1 MNPSSSR
8 RRNAT
13 LFYAVAIFLSSSLLF
28 LIEPIAGKRL
38 IPLLGGSAAVWT
50 ACLVFFQCALLLGY
64 LLAHW
69 FVTRT
74 GPRTQAV
81 AYIALLLASLA
92 QLAAAVDPTLR
103 ANTTHPV
110 TSVLWLL
117 TLLIGVPFVTLS
129 ATGPLLQSWYA
140 RFQHAQMR
148 DEGATTTPQPYR
160 LFAISNVGSL
170 LALVAYPS
178 LIEPRSSLHG
188 QTAALALGF
197 ALFGIVCAAIALSM
211 RRVPQLPADAPTRED
226 ATQADRPGDTR
237 TDRILWVALAATG
250 SILLSAVTNHISQNV
265 ATIPLL
271 WIAPL
276 VAYLLSFVVAF
287 SDERWHPRWVVAS
300 LAVAGLGAAGYFLVK
315 GVLSTPIVRAIPVFC
330 AALFVLCLFCHSELY
345 RRRPSLRRLT
355 AFYFYVAAGGALGA
369 ILVGV
374 VAPNVLPGNYE
385 LAFGL
390 TCVGLLGLA
399 VTWTRGW
406 YVRGFWFVASGAMIA
421 LIVAQV
427 HADRLNVLRRVRNFY
442 GTLYVTNVVDKGA
455 GAVVRTLY
463 HGVITHGRQIFRQDL
478 NGVPGTYYG
487 HKSGVGLALDHCC
500 GTRPRRVAVIG
511 LGTGTM
517 AAFGKSGDVFR
528 FYDINP
534 AVEPI
539 ARRYFTYLRGS
550 RAQIDVVNGD
560 ARVSLANEPP
570 QHYDVI
576 AVDAF
581 SGDAIPV
588 HLITEQALALYR
600 RHLTPNGVVAFHI
613 SNRYLN
619 LGPVVEQLAQH
630 AGMKT
635 VFISNGDETDQDV
648 WTSDWMLVTTD
659 TSLLALPA
667 IASLKDTVSVP
678 PRLRLWTDDYNSLLP
693 ILRIRP
699 DTSS

>member
-1 MNPSSSR
+1 VNPFLHR
-8 RRNAT
+8 RRNPT
-13 LFYAVAIFLSSSLLF
+13 LVYAVAIFLSSSLLF

-74 GPRTQAV
+74 GARTQAA

-92 QLAAAVDPTLR
+92 QLTLAVDPDLR
-103 ANTTHPV
+103 ANTRHPV

-140 RFQHAQMR
+140 RFRHAQMR
-148 DEGATTTPQPYR
+148 DEGTTATPQPYR
-160 LFAISNVGSL
+160 LFAVSNVGSM
-170 LALVAYPS
+170 LALVVYPS
-178 LIEPRSSLHG
+178 LIEPRSSLHE
-188 QTAALALGF
+188 QTATLAVGF
-197 ALFGIVCAAIALSM
+197 ALFGIVCASIALSM
-211 RRVPQLPADAPTRED
+211 RHVAQLPSEAPPADGAAPS
-226 ATQADRPGDTR
+226 DRPDDTR
-237 TDRILWVALAATG
+237 TDRILWISLAATG
-250 SILLSAVTNHISQNV
+250 SILLSAVTNHISQNI

-287 SDERWHPRWVVAS
+287 GDERWHPRWVVGV
-300 LAVAGLGAAGYFLVK
+300 LAAGGLGAAGYLLYK
-315 GVLSTPIVRAIPVFC
+315 GILSTPLVRAIPVFC

-345 RRRPSLRRLT
+345 RRRPSLRRIT

-374 VAPNVLPGNYE
+374 VAPSVLPGNYE

-390 TCVGLLGLA
+390 ACVAVLGLA
-399 VTWTRGW
+399 VTWSKGW
-406 YVRGFWFVASGAMIA
+406 YTRGFWFVASGAMIT
-421 LIVAQV
+421 LIADQV

-442 GTLYVTNVVDKGA
+442 GTLYVTNVSDSGA

-478 NGVPGTYYG
+478 NGIPGTYYG
-487 HKSGVGLALDHCC
+487 HNSGVGLALDHCC
-500 GTRPRRVAVIG
+500 ANRPRRVGVIG
-511 LGTGTM
+511 LGTGTL
-517 AAFGKSGDVFR
+517 AAFGQRGDVFR

-534 AVEPI
+534 AVESI

-550 RAQIDVVNGD
+550 QAQIEVVNGD
-560 ARVSLANEPP
+560 ARVSLAHEPP

-619 LGPVVEQLAQH
+619 LGPVVEQLARN

-635 VFISNGDETDQDV
+635 AFVSSGDETAQDV

-659 TSLLALPA
+659 TSLLANTEIVA
-667 IASLKDTVSVP
+667 ASDSVSVP
-678 PRLRLWTDDYNSLLP
+678 PRLRRWTDDYNSLLP
-693 ILRIRP
+693 ILRLRAN
-699 DTSS
+699 TSP